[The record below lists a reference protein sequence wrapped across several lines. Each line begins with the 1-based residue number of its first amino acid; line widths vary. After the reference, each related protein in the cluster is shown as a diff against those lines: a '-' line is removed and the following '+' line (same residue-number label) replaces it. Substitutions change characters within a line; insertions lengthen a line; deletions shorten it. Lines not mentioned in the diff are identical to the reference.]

1 MAAEP
6 RPRRVWLVVGVA
18 ALVGLAVGAIVA
30 FLLLHE
36 STPSMSTKPSATSAF
51 EEISGASTG
60 TTERTV
66 RVVPDTGLVVELR
79 LVVDVRNDSPVGDVH
94 YVERYRMR
102 LTSLLPHR

>member
-1 MAAEP
+1 
-6 RPRRVWLVVGVA
+6 
-18 ALVGLAVGAIVA
+18 
-30 FLLLHE
+30 
-36 STPSMSTKPSATSAF
+36 MSTKPSATSAF